1 MSDTRSGSLITPR
14 VSGLS
19 HPGQYPSDRSV
30 VVSAFAR
37 ELGWKAPKARRVLYG
52 VPTLS
57 HVVAAAVRVYRRHD
71 LPGLA
76 RFGAPMEAAL
86 RDLPAVLT
94 DDGMIEAQG
103 ADLSEEAAE
112 KRYDKNPCKET
123 ASAWV
128 RAIDRERAHQL
139 ETRTALVARYEL

>member
-14 VSGLS
+14 ESGLS

-57 HVVAAAVRVYRRHD
+57 HVVAAAV
-71 LPGLA
+71 
-76 RFGAPMEAAL
+76 
-86 RDLPAVLT
+86 LT

-123 ASAWV
+123 AAAWV

-139 ETRTALVARYEL
+139 ETRTALVARDEQ